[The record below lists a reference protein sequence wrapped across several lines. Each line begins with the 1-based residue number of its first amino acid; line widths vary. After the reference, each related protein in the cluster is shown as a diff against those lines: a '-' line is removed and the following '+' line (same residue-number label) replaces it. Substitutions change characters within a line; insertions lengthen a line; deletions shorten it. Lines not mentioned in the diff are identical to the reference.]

1 MIVQKYDQLLLK
13 YLKYYIL
20 FFSFQCIIAQK
31 EATHWYFGEKAGLNF
46 SSGVPVANA
55 KGALVT
61 EEGCAT
67 ISDSNGKLLFYTDGT
82 KVWNRSHRVMPTGS
96 ELLGN
101 SSSTQSAI
109 IVPKPD
115 DNNIYYVF
123 TVDWG
128 GGFFG
133 LNYYTIDMT
142 LEGGFGDVVSAN
154 GIPEKILLLESP
166 TSEKITAVK
175 AFDDN
180 AFWVISLKDNR
191 FYVYKVDQNG
201 VNSTEIDGND
211 GFNLSRDLRGYLKT
225 SPDGTMLISANMSS
239 GTFLYDFD
247 DKTGLISN
255 ERRIDVEGK
264 FSYGVEFSP
273 QSKKLYVSTGN
284 FDPDGIPQ
292 EECLYQ
298 FTVDM
303 PLLTSANINA
313 TRIKIH
319 SYNNL
324 RGALQVG
331 LDGKIYRAIEKQS
344 FLGVINNPELD
355 GLAVNYIHEAIDL
368 GSRISRQGLPPFIQS
383 FFIANINVQDQCLGD
398 ETSFE
403 INSNEPIEKIIWDF
417 GDGSGTSTELKP
429 THVYAASG
437 DYNVTVIVTGSEETK
452 TINQTITIFDLPN
465 VVSPIVLQQCDD
477 DNDGIT
483 SFNLHQSE
491 ELISSDV
498 PTPNYSFHL
507 NLLDAEEN
515 SNPIIDTKNF
525 SNAVASQIFVRVEN
539 QLNCH
544 TIVDLNLQVSTTQI
558 PEDFMLPIHECDDDL
573 IDGDDNN
580 GITTFDF
587 SSATQ
592 DILDLF
598 PANQNLIVTYYE
610 NIEDALALLNEIDSS
625 SFRNENSPFSQQ
637 IVVRVDNENNN
648 ACVGLGYHIA
658 LIVNPL
664 PEFDLIDLQFLCLN
678 ELPNP
683 LVIQVENAEGDYTY
697 QWRNAN
703 GDLLVTNKTSILK
716 VKEKGDYFVTAITD
730 NNCERTKKVTVEV
743 SEIAQVLSVDIVDVT
758 ENNTITIHVN
768 GVGEYEYSLNDIYG
782 PYQDENYFDGLF
794 GGTHTIY
801 VRDKNGCGIQE
812 EEVIVLNIPKF
823 FTPNNDGINDV
834 WIIDGVFSQPY
845 SKIYVFDK
853 FGKVLK
859 KIETDENGWDGTY
872 RGNQM
877 PSTDYWYHVQLDD
890 GRDFKGHFSLIR
902 R

>member
-1 MIVQKYDQLLLK
+1 MLLK
-13 YLKYYIL
+13 YLKYYII
-20 FFSFQCIIAQK
+20 FFSFQFIIAQK
-31 EATHWYFGEKAGLNF
+31 EATHWYFGEKAGLDF
-46 SSGVPVANA
+46 SSGSPVFVS
-55 KGALVT
+55 KGALKT
-61 EEGCAT
+61 DEGCAT

-82 KVWNRSHRVMPTGS
+82 TVWNRRHQIMPSGRD
-96 ELLGN
+96 LLGN
-101 SSSTQSAI
+101 STSTQSAI
-109 IVPKPD
+109 IVPKPE

-142 LEGGFGDVVSAN
+142 LVGGLGDVVGVN
-154 GIPEKILLLESP
+154 EIPEKILLLESP

-175 AFDDN
+175 AFDEN
-180 AFWVISLKDNR
+180 AFWVISLKDDR
-191 FYVYKVDQNG
+191 FYVYKVDENG
-201 VNSTEIDGND
+201 VNSTEIVGNS

-247 DKTGLISN
+247 DKSGLISN
-255 ERRIDVEGK
+255 ERRIDMEGK

-284 FDPDGIPQ
+284 YNPDGIPQ

-298 FTVDM
+298 FTVDI
-303 PLLTSANINA
+303 PLPTSANINE

-324 RGALQVG
+324 RAALQVG
-331 LDGKIYRAIEKQS
+331 LDGKIYRAIEKQT

-355 GLAVNYIHEAIDL
+355 GLAANYIHEAIDL
-368 GSRISRQGLPPFIQS
+368 GSKISRQGLPPFIQS
-383 FFIANINVQDQCLGD
+383 FFIANINIQDQCFGD

-417 GDGSGTSTELKP
+417 GDGTGTSTELNP
-429 THVYAASG
+429 THVYAAPG
-437 DYNVTVIVTGSEETK
+437 DYNLTVIVTSNDETK
-452 TINQTITIFDLPN
+452 IINQIITIFDLPN
-465 VVSPIVLQQCDD
+465 VISPIVLQQCDD

-491 ELISSDV
+491 DLISQDIS
-498 PTPNYSFHL
+498 TPKYSFHL

-515 SNPIIDTKNF
+515 SNPIIETQNF
-525 SNAVASQIFVRVEN
+525 SNEVANQVFVRVEN
-539 QLNCH
+539 QLNCF
-544 TIVDLNLQVSTTQI
+544 TIVDLQLQVSTTQI
-558 PEDFMLPIHECDDDL
+558 PIDFMLLINECDNDL
-573 IDGDDNN
+573 IDGDENN

-598 PANQNLIVTYYE
+598 PSNQNLIVTYYE
-610 NIEDALALLNEIDSS
+610 SMEDALALQNEIDSS
-625 SFRNENSPFSQQ
+625 SFRNDNSPFSQQ
-637 IVVRVDNENNN
+637 IAVRVDNENNN
-648 ACVGLGYHIA
+648 ACVGLGYHIT
-658 LIVNPL
+658 LITNSL
-664 PEFDLIDLQFLCLN
+664 PEFDLENHQFLCLN

-683 LVIQVENAEGDYTY
+683 LVISVENAQGNYTY
-697 QWRNAN
+697 QWRDAN
-703 GDLLVTNKTSILK
+703 GNLLTTNETSILK
-716 VKEKGDYFVTAITD
+716 VKEEGDYFVTAITD
-730 NNCERTKKVTVEV
+730 KNCERTKKISIEA
-743 SEIAQVLSVDIVDVT
+743 SEIAHIESVDIVDVS
-758 ENNTITIHVN
+758 ENNTITIYVN
-768 GVGEYEYSLNDIYG
+768 GVGEYEYALDDIYG
-782 PYQDENYFDGLF
+782 PYQEENYFDYVF

-801 VRDKNGCGIQE
+801 IKDKNGCGIQTK
-812 EEVIVLNIPKF
+812 EVIVLSIPKF
-823 FTPNNDGINDV
+823 FTPNNDGINDT
-834 WIIDGVFSQPY
+834 WIIDGVFSQPN
-845 SKIYVFDK
+845 SIIYIFDK

-859 KIETDENGWDGTY
+859 RIEADGDGDGWDGSY